1 MKFLHNLLKE
11 LESTSSTNAKV
22 DILKRYQNDSEVR
35 ALLTLTYDKVTYK
48 YNITNHV
55 LNYSKWGTLECSPN
69 EMWAEILEALA
80 TRKYT
85 GNTAIQETQKFI
97 DTLTPE
103 SQYVFKCIIDR
114 DLHCGLSMKLA
125 ERVFK
130 NFYFKLPYMGCSG
143 IDSLKNI
150 SFPAFLQLKAD
161 GTYRTA
167 IVRDSD
173 VEFYSRS
180 GESYNHPSVAE
191 ELSKLP
197 DGVYIGEMIVNS
209 DALSLEENSKAS
221 ENRYA
226 SNGALNSLNPPE
238 DVTYFLWDYLCLEDF
253 QNVQTNVPYK
263 VRFDYLQSIL
273 MNMERLQA
281 IETCIV
287 NNYEEA
293 KIKARELMLKG
304 FEGAV
309 LKDFDVKFE
318 DKHSKYQIK
327 MKNEFDVDVK
337 CTGFTVGNGKFAKT
351 FGAIEFES
359 SDGLLKG
366 QCSGIPDSLRNEI
379 NSNKES
385 LIGKI
390 FSVKAN
396 DITLAKNSKIYG
408 LMHPQFKEFRTDK
421 TEADSL
427 ERIIELSKGF

>member
-1 MKFLHNLLKE
+1 MKFLYDLLKE
-11 LESTSSTNAKV
+11 LEGTSSTNAKV
-22 DILKRYQNDSEVR
+22 EILKKYGKDKDVR
-35 ALLTLTYDKVTYK
+35 DLLALTYDKVTYK

-55 LNYSKWGTLECSPN
+55 LDYSKSGTLEFSPDELWAIILKPLAKR
-69 EMWAEILEALA
+69 EM
-80 TRKYT
+80 T
-85 GNTAIQETQKFI
+85 GNTAIQATQEFI
-97 DTLTPE
+97 DKLTPE
-103 SQYVFKCIIDR
+103 TQYVFKCIIDR
-114 DLHCGLSMKLA
+114 DLHCGLSIKLA
-125 ERVFK
+125 ERVFGK
-130 NFYFKLPYMGCSG
+130 FCFKLPYMGCSG

-150 SFPAFLQLKAD
+150 KFPAFLQLKAD

-167 IVRDSD
+167 IVRDGE

-197 DGVYIGEMIVNS
+197 DGVYIGEMIVNT
-209 DALSLEENSKAS
+209 DALSLDENSKAS

-238 DVTYFLWDYLCLEDF
+238 DVTYFLWDFLSLSDF
-253 QNVQTNVPYK
+253 QDIKTNIPYK
-263 VRFDYLQSIL
+263 ERFEYLQSIL
-273 MNMERLQA
+273 MNMKRLQA
-281 IETCIV
+281 IESCVV

-293 KIKARELMLKG
+293 KAKAREYMQKG

-309 LKDFDVKFE
+309 LKNFNVLFE

-337 CTGFTVGNGKFAKT
+337 CTGFTEGNGKFAKT

-385 LIGKI
+385 LIGKV